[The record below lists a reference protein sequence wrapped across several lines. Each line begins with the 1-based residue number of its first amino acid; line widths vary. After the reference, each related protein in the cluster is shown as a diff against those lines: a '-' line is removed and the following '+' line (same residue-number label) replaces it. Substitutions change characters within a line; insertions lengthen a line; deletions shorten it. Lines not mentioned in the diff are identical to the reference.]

1 MAAKPSSLPEPE
13 LYNVEPTI
21 AAQAR
26 GWLTDASTGQIDR
39 SQLDSRI
46 ADVWTEELAQK
57 WMALLGPLGEPIDF
71 YPFQMVADANAVQ
84 YFFRVR
90 YPSITMTWV
99 FSVAPSGKV
108 NGFGLRESWNKRLAS
123 IVWRDVTGY

>member
-1 MAAKPSSLPEPE
+1 MAKPSGLPEPE
-13 LYNVEPTI
+13 PYDIEP
-21 AAQAR
+21 AVAERAR
-26 GWLTDASTGQIDR
+26 RWLFDASTGRIDP

-57 WMALLGPLGEPIDF
+57 WLALLGPLGEPLDF
-71 YPFQMVADANAVQ
+71 YPFQIVADANAVQ

-90 YPSITMTWV
+90 YPLVTMTWV
-99 FSVAPSGKV
+99 FSVTPSGEV

-123 IVWRDVTGY
+123 IALRDVTGY